1 MELLVLERNCS
12 QSHSPEPNLSDSSA
26 WFESRRVSVG
36 ASQRHQ
42 MTTVKKSGDF
52 WEKFIGSRITTV
64 LTVSFISPGRRL
76 RPSFLPANCLHSL
89 L

>member
-1 MELLVLERNCS
+1 MELLVLEGNFS

-26 WFESRRVSVG
+26 WFKSRRVSVG

-52 WEKFIGSRITTV
+52 
-64 LTVSFISPGRRL
+64 
-76 RPSFLPANCLHSL
+76 
-89 L
+89 